1 MNKNNVL
8 QLARNVEEIE
18 TLRILSKKEMANL
31 NRILNNKN
39 AKK

>member
-8 QLARNVEEIE
+8 QLAKNVEEIE
-18 TLRILSKKEMANL
+18 ALRILSKKEMANL
-31 NRILNNKN
+31 NKILNNKN